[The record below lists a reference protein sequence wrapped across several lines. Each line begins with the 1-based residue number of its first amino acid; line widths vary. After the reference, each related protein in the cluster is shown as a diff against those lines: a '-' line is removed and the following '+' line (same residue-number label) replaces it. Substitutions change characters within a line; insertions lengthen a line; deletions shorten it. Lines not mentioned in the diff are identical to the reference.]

1 MGIAGKDG
9 GTMRDDSDERGN
21 NNGSPG
27 DGWDAFDWNAWG
39 ETSEAPGA
47 NGRNGVSPRDDAE
60 EGEHEAPAGP
70 GQWVSQGGVLRWE
83 QPGDVDEEEVT
94 DARAEAR
101 SHWAGDEVELPPGV
115 PDTARIR
122 ATRAWLLRQRTAES
136 DAVGYLLLERRKLE
150 AARTGGATEPGEREE
165 RQVEQQET
173 GESPLDLALI
183 EHQAAIEAYDKVLA
197 ALEEVEA
204 HNGPQRVLVEFHL
217 WLNERLAMLAAM
229 PEAPAGFAERVLF
242 APVEDEEGA
251 DSSGPPATPR
261 SEAEWQGCAEAI
273 LQARRR
279 VERVTAPEPE
289 D

>member
-1 MGIAGKDG
+1 
-9 GTMRDDSDERGN
+9 MRDDSDERGN
-21 NNGSPG
+21 GGGPG
-27 DGWDAFDWNAWG
+27 DNWDAFDWNTWG
-39 ETSEAPGA
+39 ETLGADGA

-60 EGEHEAPAGP
+60 ESQQEAPTGP

-83 QPGDVDEEEVT
+83 QPGDVDEEEAM
-94 DARAEAR
+94 DARSEAR
-101 SHWAGDEVELPPGV
+101 SHWAEDEVELPPGA
-115 PDTARIR
+115 PDTTRIR
-122 ATRAWLLRQRTAES
+122 ATRAWLLRQRAAES

-150 AARTGGATEPGEREE
+150 AARTGGTGDEPGEREE
-165 RQVEQQET
+165 RQVERQET
-173 GESPLDLALI
+173 GEGPLDLALI

-204 HNGPQRVLVEFHL
+204 HNGPARVLVEFHL

-273 LQARRR
+273 VQARRR

>member
-1 MGIAGKDG
+1 
-9 GTMRDDSDERGN
+9 MRDDSDERGN
-21 NNGSPG
+21 NSGGPG

-39 ETSEAPGA
+39 EAPGA
-47 NGRNGVSPRDDAE
+47 DGRNGVSPHDDAE
-60 EGEHEAPAGP
+60 AGAHEAPAGP
-70 GQWVSQGGVLRWE
+70 GQWVSAGGVLRWE
-83 QPGDVDEEEVT
+83 QPGDVDEEEAT
-94 DARAEAR
+94 GARAEAR
-101 SHWAGDEVELPPGV
+101 SHWAGDDVELPPGA

-122 ATRAWLLRQRTAES
+122 ATRAWLLRQRAAES

-150 AARTGGATEPGEREE
+150 AARTGATGEPNEREE
-165 RQVEQQET
+165 RQVEQQES
-173 GESPLDLALI
+173 GEGPLDLALI

-197 ALEEVEA
+197 ALDEVEA
-204 HNGPQRVLVEFHL
+204 HNGPARVLVEFHL

-242 APVEDEEGA
+242 APIEDEEGA
-251 DSSGPPATPR
+251 DSSGPPTTPR

>member
-1 MGIAGKDG
+1 
-9 GTMRDDSDERGN
+9 MRDDGESGN
-21 NNGSPG
+21 GGGPRDN
-27 DGWDAFDWNAWG
+27 WDAFDWNAWG
-39 ETSEAPGA
+39 ETSETPGA

-60 EGEHEAPAGP
+60 AGEREAPAGP

-83 QPGDVDEEEVT
+83 RPGDVDEAEAT
-94 DARAEAR
+94 DARTEAR
-101 SHWAGDEVELPPGV
+101 SHWAEDEVELPPGA
-115 PDTARIR
+115 PDIARIR
-122 ATRAWLLRQRTAES
+122 ATRAWLLRQRAAES

-150 AARTGGATEPGEREE
+150 TARSGGTSEPSEREE
-165 RQVEQQET
+165 RQVERQET
-173 GESPLDLALI
+173 GEGPLDLALI

-204 HNGPQRVLVEFHL
+204 HNGPARVLVEFHL

>member
-1 MGIAGKDG
+1 MGTAGKDG
-9 GTMRDDSDERGN
+9 GTMGDDDKRGN
-21 NNGSPG
+21 SSGGPG
-27 DGWDAFDWNAWG
+27 DNWDAFDWNAWG
-39 ETSEAPGA
+39 ETPETPGA
-47 NGRNGVSPRDDAE
+47 NGRNGVSPRDDTE
-60 EGEHEAPAGP
+60 ESQHEAPAGP
-70 GQWVSQGGVLRWE
+70 GQWVSAGGVLRWE
-83 QPGDVDEEEVT
+83 PPGDVDEREAT
-94 DARAEAR
+94 DARTEAR
-101 SHWAGDEVELPPGV
+101 SHWAEDEVELPPGA

-122 ATRAWLLRQRTAES
+122 ATRAWLLRQRAAES

-150 AARTGGATEPGEREE
+150 AARTGATGEPDEREE
-165 RQVEQQET
+165 RREERQDT
-173 GESPLDLALI
+173 GEGPLDLALI

>member
-1 MGIAGKDG
+1 
-9 GTMRDDSDERGN
+9 MRDDGEGGNRG
-21 NNGSPG
+21 GPG
-27 DGWDAFDWNAWG
+27 DTWDAFDWNAWG
-39 ETSEAPGA
+39 EAPEMPGA
-47 NGRNGVSPRDDAE
+47 NGRNGVSPHDDAE
-60 EGEHEAPAGP
+60 ESQHEAPAGP
-70 GQWVSQGGVLRWE
+70 GQWVSAGGVLRWE
-83 QPGDVDEEEVT
+83 QPSDVDEAEAT
-94 DARAEAR
+94 DARTEAR
-101 SHWAGDEVELPPGV
+101 SHWAEDEVELPPGA

-122 ATRAWLLRQRTAES
+122 ATRAWLLRQRAAES

-150 AARTGGATEPGEREE
+150 AARTGGTADQGEREE
-165 RQVEQQET
+165 RQET
-173 GESPLDLALI
+173 GEGPLDLALI